1 MDGLINFT
9 FTRLYEETDK
19 KGKINKKMIG
29 MPNWNSITDCNH
41 SKYIKSN
48 HTGHAVITGKMSN
61 ITVFDFD
68 DEEVYHQIVKE
79 FPELTKYKTIKTKN
93 GFHVYCLYEEEIMTT
108 TNAFS
113 NYPKVDVR
121 NDSSIVFAPPCQR
134 KLLDGTTFIYSDLGG
149 EILPVPKIFKDNLK
163 QYQMSPQNLT
173 LTTPLIETA
182 LPATP
187 TPLIQKQIEIDYKYI
202 KEAIEKGY
210 LDTLAFESYDEW
222 RNVGF
227 AIKHSLG
234 DKGLELFHEFSKKN
248 GKYDQQYTDQFWNT
262 IKQTGK
268 PLTIASIK
276 YWVKKYKK
284 IEKETE
290 SENTKIVKCDDDACN
305 LFFDE
310 LKDVLVYNKGQLFYK
325 EDNVWIYENDKIESY
340 LINYILKSGVKK
352 TVEMNGVAV
361 QSYYCGNISNAKN
374 VYKALIH
381 RLKSSPQIDIYDKFH
396 TTTKNR
402 ICFSDG
408 VLDFKAK
415 KFYTWDKVDFEYY
428 TTQMIQRK
436 FADYFVNP
444 DREIMKKIND
454 EVFSTLFGEDIEKA
468 YLFLS
473 RGITS
478 NIQDKNWA
486 TYLGNRNCG
495 KGVLYDLLKKSFDEY
510 VSTFELN
517 NILCQRNTNTID
529 EASKKLY
536 WSLDLQFTRIAISQE
551 TPKSDSGLK
560 LSGKMMKKLASGG
573 DTLVARRNYDRVDT
587 HFNIDTTFLIMGND
601 YLDVD
606 TKDTNEHR
614 IEFNSVVSFKSKE
627 EIEKMIAD
635 GLDERVISTYKIK
648 NDEIKNMCKTEEYSN
663 ALVMLLFEKWVN
675 NAVVNTKELEDQ
687 EESLRQRI
695 LDKYIITKNIKDF
708 VLINDIAEE
717 MFDTGKKIDNELKSL
732 GIQKKKLK
740 AKEHRDKWAFIGI
753 TKKVVDEI

>member
-1 MDGLINFT
+1 MLFAYENFGVGSYLEPCAGQGHLSNRILKLIPNAKITNLDVVDRGLDGVIVADFLEYLGT
-9 FTRLYEETDK
+9 E
-19 KGKINKKMIG
+19 
-29 MPNWNSITDCNH
+29 
-41 SKYIKSN
+41 KY
-48 HTGHAVITGKMSN
+48 
-61 ITVFDFD
+61 D
-68 DEEVYHQIVKE
+68 YIVTNPPYSLGKE
-79 FPELTKYKTIKTKN
+79 F
-93 GFHVYCLYEEEIMTT
+93 V
-108 TNAFS
+108 
-113 NYPKVDVR
+113 
-121 NDSSIVFAPPCQR
+121 
-134 KLLDGTTFIYSDLGG
+134 
-149 EILPVPKIFKDNLK
+149 
-163 QYQMSPQNLT
+163 
-173 LTTPLIETA
+173 
-182 LPATP
+182 
-187 TPLIQKQIEIDYKYI
+187 
-202 KEAIEKGY
+202 
-210 LDTLAFESYDEW
+210 
-222 RNVGF
+222 
-227 AIKHSLG
+227 
-234 DKGLELFHEFSKKN
+234 DKGLELFHIFSKKN
-248 GKYDQQYTDQFWNT
+248 GKYDQNYTDQFWNT

-415 KFYTWDKVDFEYY
+415 KFFTWDKVDFEYY
-428 TTQMIQRK
+428 TTQMIQRN
-436 FADYFVNP
+436 FADYFDNP

-517 NILCQRNTNTID
+517 NILCQRNINTTD

-627 EIEKMIAD
+627 EIEKMVAD

-663 ALVMLLFEKWVN
+663 ALVMLLFDKWDDKSVGL
-675 NAVVNTKELEDQ
+675 TKELDDQ
-687 EESLRQRI
+687 EESLMQRI
-695 LDKYIITKNIKDF
+695 LDKYTITKKIKDF
-708 VLINDIAEE
+708 VLIKDISEE
-717 MFDTGKKIDNELKSL
+717 MNDTSKKISNELKSL
-732 GIQKKKLK
+732 GITKKMLK
-740 AKEHRDKWAFIGI
+740 TKEHRDKWAFIGI
-753 TKKVVDEI
+753 TKKVVSED